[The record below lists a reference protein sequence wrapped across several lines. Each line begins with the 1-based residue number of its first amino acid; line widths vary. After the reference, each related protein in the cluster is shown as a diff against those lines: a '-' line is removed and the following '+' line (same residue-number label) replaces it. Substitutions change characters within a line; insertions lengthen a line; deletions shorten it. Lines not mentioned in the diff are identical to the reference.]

1 MLVSQYNQILVVI
14 SFIVAILAAYTAL
27 NMAARVAGSQG
38 VAARVWLAGGGVS
51 MGIGVWAMHFI
62 GMLAMD
68 LSMSMSY
75 NATLTVLSM
84 IIAISSSM
92 FALWLVSGEQLHLRR
107 LLPGAVVM
115 GAGIVTM
122 HYTGMAALE
131 VTPGIVWDKTWMAI
145 SVGIA
150 LAASLAALWLTFR
163 LRQEAA
169 RMALMR
175 LGAAI
180 TMGIAIAG
188 MHYAG
193 MEAAQFPMSTMV
205 HHHGINGSWLAI
217 LVSVVALA
225 ILGITLLVSMF
236 DARLQA
242 RTSLLASSLAEANRE
257 LAQLALHDTLT
268 RLPNRILLEDRLD
281 QAISKA
287 DREGSPFALMFM
299 DLDGFKTVND
309 AYGHDVGDKLL
320 VAVTQRL
327 LLQLKGQYTLAR
339 IGGDEFVLL
348 AETTTPDDAASL
360 ANSLVRVIDSPFHLD
375 PYELMVTLSIGIA
388 LYPHDGKTDRELMFN
403 ADAAMYHTKHM
414 GRNGYHF
421 FQPSMNTLAQT
432 HLQLM
437 NDL

>member
-14 SFIVAILAAYTAL
+14 SFVVAILAAYTAL

-75 NATLTVLSM
+75 NAALTLLSM
-84 IIAISSSM
+84 VIAISSSM
-92 FALWLVSGEQLHLRR
+92 FALWLVSGEQLRLRR

-115 GAGIVTM
+115 GTGIVAM

-131 VTPGIVWDKTWMAI
+131 VTPGIVWDKTWVAI
-145 SVGIA
+145 SVVIA

-348 AETTTPDDAASL
+348 AETATPDDAASL

-388 LYPHDGKTDRELMFN
+388 LYPHDGKTDRERIRWRRRI
-403 ADAAMYHTKHM
+403 Y
-414 GRNGYHF
+414 
-421 FQPSMNTLAQT
+421 S
-432 HLQLM
+432 
-437 NDL
+437 

>member
-14 SFIVAILAAYTAL
+14 SFVVAILAAYTAL

-38 VAARVWLAGGGVS
+38 IAARVWLAGGGVS

-75 NATLTVLSM
+75 NAVLTVLSM
-84 IIAISSSM
+84 VIAISSSM
-92 FALWLVSGEQLHLRR
+92 FALWLVSGEQLRLRR

-115 GAGIVTM
+115 GTGIVAM

-131 VTPGIVWDKTWMAI
+131 VTPGIVWDKKWVAI
-145 SVGIA
+145 SVVIA

-348 AETTTPDDAASL
+348 AETATPDDAASL
-360 ANSLVRVIDSPFHLD
+360 ANSLMRVIDSPFHLD
-375 PYELMVTLSIGIA
+375 P
-388 LYPHDGKTDRELMFN
+388 
-403 ADAAMYHTKHM
+403 
-414 GRNGYHF
+414 
-421 FQPSMNTLAQT
+421 
-432 HLQLM
+432 
-437 NDL
+437 

>member
-14 SFIVAILAAYTAL
+14 SFVVAILAAYTAL

-75 NATLTVLSM
+75 NAALTLLSM
-84 IIAISSSM
+84 VIAISSSM
-92 FALWLVSGEQLHLRR
+92 FALWLVSGEQLRLRR

-115 GAGIVTM
+115 GTGIVAM

-131 VTPGIVWDKTWMAI
+131 VTPGIVWDKTWVAI
-145 SVGIA
+145 SVVIA

-242 RTSLLASSLAEANRE
+242 RTSLLASSLAEANR
-257 LAQLALHDTLT
+257 
-268 RLPNRILLEDRLD
+268 
-281 QAISKA
+281 
-287 DREGSPFALMFM
+287 
-299 DLDGFKTVND
+299 
-309 AYGHDVGDKLL
+309 
-320 VAVTQRL
+320 
-327 LLQLKGQYTLAR
+327 
-339 IGGDEFVLL
+339 
-348 AETTTPDDAASL
+348 
-360 ANSLVRVIDSPFHLD
+360 DSHSWRC
-375 PYELMVTLSIGIA
+375 MI
-388 LYPHDGKTDRELMFN
+388 R
-403 ADAAMYHTKHM
+403 
-414 GRNGYHF
+414 
-421 FQPSMNTLAQT
+421 
-432 HLQLM
+432 
-437 NDL
+437 

>member
-1 MLVSQYNQILVVI
+1 
-14 SFIVAILAAYTAL
+14 
-27 NMAARVAGSQG
+27 
-38 VAARVWLAGGGVS
+38 
-51 MGIGVWAMHFI
+51 
-62 GMLAMD
+62 
-68 LSMSMSY
+68 
-75 NATLTVLSM
+75 
-84 IIAISSSM
+84 
-92 FALWLVSGEQLHLRR
+92 
-107 LLPGAVVM
+107 
-115 GAGIVTM
+115 
-122 HYTGMAALE
+122 
-131 VTPGIVWDKTWMAI
+131 
-145 SVGIA
+145 
-150 LAASLAALWLTFR
+150 
-163 LRQEAA
+163 
-169 RMALMR
+169 MALMR

-309 AYGHDVGDKLL
+309 AYGHDVGDNLL

-348 AETTTPDDAASL
+348 AETTMNLKRYIMT
-360 ANSLVRVIDSPFHLD
+360 VRFAKWLKLHGNVRHIVLLRTIDGDWSAVGLQQK
-375 PYELMVTLSIGIA
+375 YVT
-388 LYPHDGKTDRELMFN
+388 K
-403 ADAAMYHTKHM
+403 
-414 GRNGYHF
+414 
-421 FQPSMNTLAQT
+421 
-432 HLQLM
+432 
-437 NDL
+437 